1 MTSESRNLLDDLI
14 DSLSNLLNYAV
25 KAHDG
30 IGAEE
35 TVNPGKLLGLDY
47 PQNARKYCYMQFEH
61 ELRNFVKMNP
71 CLAMHNALELEGDE
85 TDPYRLAN
93 IIRNT
98 AEKVAKENFE
108 PFKNKLGLTNL
119 TEEECKDFC

>member
-14 DSLSNLLNYAV
+14 NCLSNLLNYAV

-47 PQNARKYCYMQFEH
+47 PQKAREYCYMQFEYH
-61 ELRNFVKMNP
+61 IKELVKMNP
-71 CLAMHNALELEGDE
+71 CLVIHNALEFESDE
-85 TDPYRLAN
+85 THPYYMAN
-93 IIRNT
+93 IIRKL
-98 AEKVAKENFE
+98 AENVAKENFE
-108 PFKNKLGLTNL
+108 PFKNKLGVTLS
-119 TEEECKDFC
+119 EEECKYFT

>member
-1 MTSESRNLLDDLI
+1 MTSESRNLLNDLI
-14 DSLSNLLNYAV
+14 DCLSNLLRYAE
-25 KAHDG
+25 KAADG
-30 IGAEE
+30 IDKNE

-47 PQNARKYCYMQFEH
+47 PQKAREYCYMQFEH

-71 CLAMHNALELEGDE
+71 CLAIYNALELEGDE
-85 TDPYRLAN
+85 TDPYRLVN

-108 PFKNKLGLTNL
+108 PFKNKLGITNL